1 MLHRTKFLDMNK
13 FKNRTTAWLVT
24 FGIILTFVKCSDDK
38 LIEINPAFTGYISG
52 YTSGIISNSSTIQ
65 IRLMDEVS
73 EEVLHSSKTEKLF
86 DFSPNIK
93 GTTRWIDNR
102 TIEFRPNE
110 KLPSGQLYTATFE
123 LGEIQKVEANLE
135 TFEFQFQTIQQA
147 VFVQFNGMRAYDDD
161 DLKWQMVMG
170 KLQTADIAGVEQME
184 KTVIATQNG
193 KKLSITWQHFQD
205 GKTHEFAVDSIK
217 RGEKRSEIVISWT
230 GKEIGAEKNGE
241 EVIVIPSLSEFLVMN
256 TTINQQ
262 PEQYLT
268 LHFSDPLKRDQN
280 LEGLIYFKPNKNIR
294 ISIDRNDVH
303 VYPSTRLT
311 GEQTIVV
318 EKGVKNTLSYNLMEK
333 FEKTITFT
341 NIKPALEAIG
351 NGVILPSTNGLI
363 YPFKAV
369 NLKAVDV
376 KIIKVFED
384 NIAQFFQVNQYD
396 GSSEMTRVGRIVYK
410 KEVQLISNKPIDY
423 GTWNTFSIDLSKLI
437 QVEPGAI
444 YRIQLSFKRAHSLY
458 PCDSNP
464 TETDEYET
472 EDKELAKYDGPN
484 DYYWDYYGDEDYYYN
499 DDYNWEERDDPCA
512 KSYYLSSGRS
522 LSKNIFASDL
532 GIIAKGSD
540 GQFIKAVITDI
551 KTAEPLSG
559 VSVEIYNYQHQLI
572 ATQSTNSDGMVDIP
586 LKNKPFLLVAKQGK
600 QRGYLRLDDGSS
612 LSLSMFDVGGQ
623 ELKKGVKGFIYGE
636 RGVWRPGDSLYVSFI
651 LEDKNK
657 SLPKN
662 HPVVFEL
669 YTPESQLYQR
679 KVKTTSVNGFY
690 DFRTATLPTD
700 QTGNWLAKIKV
711 GGSSFTKTIKIETVK
726 PNRLKINMD
735 FGGDIITENL
745 AKKAQIQVKWL
756 HGAIAKNLKTDVE
769 LSLKGGVTEFKNY
782 KEYSFDDPSKTF
794 EAEDK
799 VIFQG
804 STDAQGLTSFSPS
817 IKVGDDAPGMLKA
830 NFKTRV
836 FEAGGDFSIDN
847 FTTYYSPFKTYVGVK
862 VPKGKGWNDALYSN
876 ETNLIPIVTVDEN
889 GKEVSKSGVKIEI
902 YDVRWR
908 WWWERSD
915 EDDLARYVSNKSA
928 NLIKTDYVNTV
939 NGKAT
944 YALKFDKEMYGRKLI
959 RVIDPQS
966 GHSTGQLF
974 YVTYKGWWNNSGQDN
989 PEGAEMLT
997 FSTDK
1002 KNYNVG
1008 EEVKIELPKFKEG
1021 RALVSIESGSKV
1033 VETFWV
1039 NPNELSG
1046 SFTFKTTP
1054 EMAPNVFVHISLI
1067 QPHVRVQNDLPIRL
1081 YGVQG
1086 IGVED
1091 PNTHLE
1097 PIINMANELA
1107 PEKEVIIKVKEAKG
1121 KKMTY
1126 TVAVVDEGLLDL
1138 TRFKTP
1144 DPWNHF
1150 YAKEAL
1156 GVKTWD
1162 MYKYVLGAFSGEM
1175 AGLLALGG
1183 DEYINPDDANK
1194 VNRFKPVV
1202 IFLGPFTVEKGNTNT
1217 HKFMMP
1223 NYVGSVRTM
1232 VVAGNEGAY
1241 GSTEKTTP
1249 VKKPLM
1255 VLATLPRVV
1264 GPGELVKLPVNVF
1277 SMDKSIKEVT
1287 VQVQTNSLFKL
1298 EKGNTQTVT
1307 FTEEGDKVV
1316 NFDLKVAEKIGT
1328 GKVKVVVKSGNK
1340 TASHEIEL
1348 AVRLPNPRV
1357 NEYIDAVI
1365 EPGETWTSTYKPV
1378 GMAGTNNGTIEV
1390 SMIPPLNLESRLKY
1404 LIQYPH
1410 GCVEQTTS
1418 SAFPQLFLSE
1428 VLDLSAEQKAK
1439 IQSNVMEGINRL
1451 KSFQLSS
1458 GGMTYWPGA
1467 YSEATEWGTNY
1478 AGHFMLEAK
1487 EKGYAL
1493 PAGFLENWIKF
1504 QKQQANVWS
1513 ATSTANNS
1521 YYNGELVQAYRLY
1534 TLALAKNPAMG
1545 AMNRMKETPNLSV
1558 AAKWRLAGAYL
1569 LAGKTEVAK
1578 TMVKNIETTVENYK
1592 ELSYTY
1598 GSSERDEAMILE
1610 VLALMKDNI
1619 RGKKVFDA
1627 ISKNMSSSKWYSTQ
1641 TTAYALLSITK
1652 FIGGSGKSDMNYH
1665 IAINGKA
1672 ENINSSTPIKQTKL
1686 DFSSSADRNISITNK
1701 SNRKLFVQVQLDG
1714 IPLVG
1719 DQTSSESDLKLV
1731 VKYLNMNGNPI
1742 DPSVLEQGTD
1752 FIAEVTISNPGLRG
1766 HYKEMA
1772 LTQIFPSGWE
1782 IRNTRMDVNESS
1794 TLKDKP
1800 DYEDFRDDRVYSYFN
1815 LDKNKSKTFRILLN
1829 ASYLGEFYLPTV
1841 YCEAMYDNEINAKKA
1856 GKWVKVIPVGG
1867 VISGL

>member
-1 MLHRTKFLDMNK
+1 MFTFNSI
-13 FKNRTTAWLVT
+13 KNGVTTLFVSL
-24 FGIILTFVKCSDDK
+24 GLILIFVKCSDDK
-38 LIEINPAFTGYISG
+38 ILEINPAFTGYISG

-65 IRLMDEVS
+65 IRLMDEIA
-73 EEVLHSSKTEKLF
+73 EEQQKELIEDDLF
-86 DFSPNIK
+86 DFSPDIK
-93 GTTRWIDNR
+93 GTTRWIDSR
-102 TIEFRPNE
+102 TIEFRPSE

-123 LGEIQKVEANLE
+123 LGKIVKVEDDLE
-135 TFEFQFQTIQQA
+135 EFRFQFQTIKQA
-147 VFVQFNGMRAYDDD
+147 IFVQFNGMRAYDDD

-170 KLQTADIAGVEQME
+170 KLQTADNANAENIE
-184 KTVIATQNG
+184 KSVVATQNG
-193 KKLSITWQHFQD
+193 KKLSITWDHFQD
-205 GKTHEFAVDSIK
+205 GKSHEFAVDSIR

-230 GKEIGAEKNGE
+230 GKEIDAEKDGQ
-241 EVIVIPSLSEFLVMN
+241 EVIVIPALDEFMVMN

-280 LEGLIYFKPNKNIR
+280 LEGLIYFKPNSAVR
-294 ISIDRNDVH
+294 IAIDRNDVH
-303 VYPSTRLT
+303 VYPSSRLT
-311 GEQTIVV
+311 GDHEIVV
-318 EKGVKNTLSYNLMEK
+318 EKGVKNTLNYNLMEK
-333 FEKTITFT
+333 FQKTITFT
-341 NIKPALEAIG
+341 NIKPAVEAIG
-351 NGVILPSTNGLI
+351 DGVILPSTNGLI

-384 NIAQFFQVNQYD
+384 NIAQFFQVNQFD
-396 GSSEMTRVGRIVYK
+396 GNREMTRVGRIVYK
-410 KEVQLISNKPIDY
+410 NEVQLVSNKPIDY
-423 GTWNTFSIDLSKLI
+423 GTWNTFSLDLSKLI
-437 QVEPGAI
+437 AVEPGAI
-444 YRIQLSFKRAHSLY
+444 YRIQIGFKRAHSLY
-458 PCDSNP
+458 PCDSKQK
-464 TETDEYET
+464 EEDEYET

-484 DYYWDYYGDEDYYYN
+484 DYYWDYYDDEDYYY
-499 DDYNWEERDDPCA
+499 DEDYNWEEREDPCSN
-512 KSYYLSSGRS
+512 SYYLSNGRTV
-522 LSKNIFASDL
+522 SKNVFASDL
-532 GIIAKGSD
+532 GIIAKGAD
-540 GQFIKAVITDI
+540 GRFVKATITDI

-559 VSVEIYNYQHQLI
+559 VAVEIYNYQNQLI
-572 ATQSTNSDGMVDIP
+572 ATQTTDDDGMVDIEI
-586 LKNKPFLLVAKQGK
+586 KNKPFLLVAKKDK

-612 LSLSMFDVGGQ
+612 LSMSMFDIGGQ

-636 RGVWRPGDSLYVSFI
+636 RGVWRPGDSLYVTFI
-651 LEDKNK
+651 LEDKNN

-690 DFRTATLPTD
+690 DFRTATEITD

-735 FGGDIITENL
+735 FGEEIIKANSG
-745 AKKAQIQVKWL
+745 KKGQIEARWL

-769 LSLKGGVTEFKNY
+769 LSLKGSVTEFKNY
-782 KEYSFDDPSKTF
+782 KDYSFDDPSKSF

-799 VIFQG
+799 IIFKG
-804 STDAQGLTSFSPS
+804 STDGQGLASFSPS

-836 FEAGGDFSIDN
+836 FETGGDFSIDN
-847 FTTYYSPFKTYVGVK
+847 FTTYYSPFTSYAGVK
-862 VPKGKGWNDALYSN
+862 IPKGKGWNDALYSN

-889 GKEVSKSGVKIEI
+889 GKSVNRTRVKIEI

-915 EDDLARYVSNKSA
+915 EDDLARYVSNKST

-939 NGKAT
+939 NGKAM

-959 RVIDPQS
+959 RVIDPES

-1008 EEVKIELPKFKEG
+1008 EEVKVELPKFKEG

-1033 VETFWV
+1033 VQTFWV
-1039 NPNELSG
+1039 KPNELSS

-1054 EMAPNVFVHISLI
+1054 EMAPNVFVHVSLI
-1067 QPHVRVQNDLPIRL
+1067 QPHVRVQNDLPIRM

-1091 PNTHLE
+1091 PNTHLK
-1097 PIINMANELA
+1097 PVITMPDELA
-1107 PEKEVIIKVKEAKG
+1107 PEKEVVIKIKEAQG

-1162 MYKYVLGAFSGEM
+1162 MYKYVLGAYSGEM

-1183 DEYINPDDANK
+1183 DESVNPNDANK

-1202 IFLGPFTVEKGNTNT
+1202 TFLGPFTVEKGGTNT

-1232 VVAGNEGAY
+1232 VVAGNAGAY
-1241 GSTEKTTP
+1241 GSAEKTTP

-1277 SMDKSIKEVT
+1277 AMDKSVKEVT
-1287 VQVQTNSLFKL
+1287 VQVQTNSLFKI
-1298 EKGNTQTVT
+1298 ENGNTQTIS
-1307 FTEEGDKVV
+1307 FDEEGDKVV
-1316 NFDLKVAEKIGT
+1316 NFDLKVADKIGT

-1340 TASHEIEL
+1340 SASHEIEL
-1348 AVRLPNPRV
+1348 AVRVPNPRV
-1357 NEYIDAVI
+1357 NEYIEAVV
-1365 EPGETWTSTYKPV
+1365 EPGETWSSAYKAV
-1378 GMAGTNNGTIEV
+1378 GMTGTNNGVVEV
-1390 SMIPPLNLESRLKY
+1390 SMIPPLNLESRLQF

-1418 SAFPQLFLSE
+1418 SVFPQLFLTD

-1439 IQSNVMEGINRL
+1439 IQSNITDGINRL

-1493 PAGFLENWIKF
+1493 PAGFLDNWIKF
-1504 QKQQANVWS
+1504 QKQQANSWS
-1513 ATSTANNS
+1513 PSAVGRDN

-1534 TLALAKNPAMG
+1534 TLALAKHPAMG

-1558 AAKWRLAGAYL
+1558 VAKWRLAGAYL

-1598 GSSERDEAMILE
+1598 GSSDRDEAMILE
-1610 VLALMKDNI
+1610 VLALMKDNV
-1619 RGKKVFDA
+1619 RGKKVFDNIA
-1627 ISKNMSSSKWYSTQ
+1627 KSMSSRNWYSTQ

-1652 FIGGSGKSDMNYH
+1652 FIGGAGKSDLKYN
-1665 IAINGKA
+1665 ITINGKP
-1672 ENINSSTPIKQTKL
+1672 ESVSSTTPIKQTKL
-1686 DFSSSADRNISITNK
+1686 NFSSNADGSVSIKNTSSK
-1701 SNRKLFVQVQLDG
+1701 KLFVQIQLDG
-1714 IPLVG
+1714 IPLTG
-1719 DQTSSESDLKLV
+1719 DQTNGENDLKMS
-1731 VKYLNMNGNPI
+1731 VKYLSMNGAQI
-1742 DPSVLEQGTD
+1742 DPSVIEQGTD
-1752 FIAEVTISNPGLRG
+1752 FIAEVTVSNPGLRG

-1782 IRNTRMDVNESS
+1782 IRNTRMDVNES
-1794 TLKDKP
+1794 TALKDKP

-1815 LDKNKSKTFRILLN
+1815 IDKNKSKTFRVVLN

-1841 YCEAMYDNEINAKKA
+1841 YCEAMYDHEINAKKA
-1856 GKWVKVIPVGG
+1856 GKWVKVVQVRGG
-1867 VISGL
+1867 LSGL